1 MRTKLMTLA
10 AAGAALALVAAGSP
24 NDRVT
29 GGGQILVS
37 EDGGAGDTIAFT
49 AQEGR
54 NGAVK
59 GQVQYV
65 DREGGTGQGQTVM
78 HGTVTCLEVE
88 ANTAILAGQWRDG
101 TDFEIHV
108 VDNGEGVT
116 AEGEDIVTV
125 DNEPTDPNCQEDD
138 GENEDP
144 IGLARGNA
152 QVYDAEG

>member
-1 MRTKLMTLA
+1 MRKTMLSA
-10 AAGAALALVAAGSP
+10 AAGLAALALVAAGSP

-54 NGAVK
+54 DGVK

-65 DREGGTGQGQTVM
+65 DREGGTGQGQSVF
-78 HGTVTCLEVE
+78 HGTPTCLVVE
-88 ANTAILAGQWRDG
+88 GNTATIAGQWRDG
-101 TDFEIHV
+101 GDFEIHV
-108 VDNGEGVT
+108 VDNGEGST
-116 AEGEDIVTV
+116 ADGEDVVIV

-138 GENEDP
+138 GESREP
-144 IGLARGNA
+144 VALARGNA
-152 QVYDAEG
+152 QVHDADE

>member
-37 EDGGAGDTIAFT
+37 DDGGAGDTIAFT

-54 NGAVK
+54 NGVK

-65 DREGGTGQGQTVM
+65 DREGGTGQGQSVM
-78 HGTVTCLEVE
+78 HGTVSCLEVDG
-88 ANTAILAGQWRDG
+88 NTATLAGQWRDG
-101 TDFEIHV
+101 GDFEIHV
-108 VDNGEGVT
+108 VDNGEGAT
-116 AEGEDIVTV
+116 AEGEDVVIVDT
-125 DNEPTDPNCQEDD
+125 EPTDPNCQEDD
-138 GENEDP
+138 GESRDP
-144 IGLARGNA
+144 VALARGNA
-152 QVYDAEG
+152 QVYDAED